1 LNERSHS
8 GGGGR
13 APSVVATVVLPVAIL
28 LTVIAIVVGLVFG
41 GVLQGHSARVGPE
54 APTSTVSTIVIEP

>member
-1 LNERSHS
+1 
-8 GGGGR
+8 
-13 APSVVATVVLPVAIL
+13 VVATVVLPVAIL